1 MARDGLL
8 YKLLIVAGLC
18 LALQVDA
25 ASRSYLTRPPPLK
38 RPPPHRSQPR
48 QATPSPAPEAEVV
61 TVIVNVTGQLSQS
74 LGHGFVQ
81 KDASSE
87 DSAWSLVLQEEQIAR
102 LVPVSPKTPEEASVN
117 TRIELETD
125 DTLITGDPVNAP
137 LALDVPKSV
146 ADRLGL
152 EIAPDGGPVAGDN
165 TTDGSTGSRR
175 RLTEVEHAARRMIL
189 DFHGTRRTLAEFN
202 DLTDVLAQLGVQNQ
216 VPKAKVPK
224 SGVKK
229 NGGAKDL
236 MIIGGKP
243 LNVTSITFFFT
254 SSSCGIN
261 PVLTEA
267 QIKARW
273 YDNGDSAPVTASLQR
288 YHRVCS
294 YNKLGFYPDRNMVF
308 GPIDVPCTG
317 TQPTKGAYDLRKGK
331 GNKVNLDGEMYG
343 LYDLAKAWLRTY
355 RPEVIPQLP
364 FLRRKVLVWP
374 WNNQAQLLK
383 NGDLEVANWAGMAN
397 MGCPGNPDPNGIV
410 PDCLTWMNTDLP
422 STTIDLT
429 TLFQELGHNIGL
441 AHSTRTVC
449 DAAGCAKDEYGDS
462 SDPMG
467 GAGPISGDKSY
478 ICLSAPQ
485 AYKAGWAV
493 PLADLNATLLDAN
506 SGFTDYTVPSAH
518 STDTNYI
525 RIAID
530 QTGIATTDRLRPQ
543 RAIYVSY
550 RVAQPLGGYDSGLPK
565 ELNARVWVHEYNETA
580 NGLTANLKTPPMV
593 LNMLDLPVADPKTK
607 KVGPPVV
614 PGWGPLSTRLTLP
627 RAFGA
632 GDSLTIMLK
641 DKTTSAATVS
651 LCRTTVA
658 AESMDDGTCNDGLD
672 NDCDGVAD
680 GDDPDCGGAG
690 DAKSPPP
697 PPLAVLRKS
706 PPPSPPPPPPPA
718 KKATSPPPPAN
729 VASAVPSP
737 KRPKAGT
744 GRRQHH

>member
-1 MARDGLL
+1 MARHGLL
-8 YKLLIVAGLC
+8 YKLLLVAGLC

-38 RPPPHRSQPR
+38 RPPPHRSPSRQP
-48 QATPSPAPEAEVV
+48 APSPAPQQEVV

-74 LGHGFVQ
+74 LGHGNVQ
-81 KDASSE
+81 KDASSD
-87 DSAWSLVLQEEQIAR
+87 DSAWNLVLQEEQIAR

-117 TRIELETD
+117 TRIELDTD
-125 DTLITGDPVNAP
+125 DTLITGDPVDAP
-137 LALDVPKSV
+137 LALDVPK
-146 ADRLGL
+146 ALAERLGL
-152 EIAPDGGPVAGDN
+152 DIAPDGGPAEGDSS
-165 TTDGSTGSRR
+165 TTDGATGSRR
-175 RLTEVEHAARRMIL
+175 RLTEVEHRARRMIL
-189 DFHGTRRTLAEFN
+189 DFHGTRRSLAEFN
-202 DLTDVLAQLGVQNQ
+202 DLTTVLSELGVQNQ
-216 VPKAKVPK
+216 VPKAKIPK
-224 SGVKK
+224 SSEKKK

-261 PVLTEA
+261 PVLSES
-267 QIKARW
+267 QIRARW

-294 YNKLGFYPDRNMVF
+294 YNKLGFYPDRNLVF

-317 TQPTKGAYDLRKGK
+317 TMPTKGAYDLRKGK

-343 LYDLAKAWLRTY
+343 LYDLAKNWLRAN
-355 RPEVIPQLP
+355 RPEVLAQLP

-383 NGDLEVANWAGMAN
+383 NGDLEVAAWAGMAN
-397 MGCPGNPDPNGIV
+397 MGCPGNPDPSGIV

-493 PLADLNATLLDAN
+493 PLADLKSKDLEA
-506 SGFTDYTVPSAH
+506 GGGWMDYNVPSAH
-518 STDTNYI
+518 TTDTNYL

-530 QTGIATTDRLRPQ
+530 QTGILTADRLKPE

-550 RVAQPLGGYDSGLPK
+550 RVAQPLGGFDSGLPK

-580 NGLTANLKTPPMV
+580 TGLTANLKTPPMV
-593 LNMLDLPVADPKTK
+593 LNMLDLPQLDPKTK
-607 KVGPPVV
+607 KVAPPVV
-614 PGWGPLSTRLTLP
+614 PGWNMLSNRLVLP

-632 GDSLTIMLK
+632 GDSLTIWLRS
-641 DKTTSAATVS
+641 KTNTSAAVS
-651 LCRTTVA
+651 LCRTTA
-658 AESMDDGTCNDGLD
+658 SQETPDTCYDSID
-672 NDCDGVAD
+672 NDCDGLTDAE
-680 GDDPDCGGAG
+680 DPDCGGDG
-690 DAKSPPP
+690 EAKSPPP

-706 PPPSPPPPPPPA
+706 PPPSPPPPPPPPMR
-718 KKATSPPPPAN
+718 ATMPPPPENAAN
-729 VASAVPSP
+729 VPSP
-737 KRPKAGT
+737 RRPKT